1 VERILR
7 VYLDLRLDGESF
19 VETVRRIGVHP
30 FRERVYEDHQ
40 FREHVYEGYQEK
52 ADNKERSVAI

>member
-1 VERILR
+1 
-7 VYLDLRLDGESF
+7 
-19 VETVRRIGVHP
+19 VHP